1 MKRVISLLTV
11 VATIASAGGAQALPA
26 LSSGID
32 IAGHQHPGGA
42 AIDWH
47 QVANSSQDFAFIKA
61 TEGVGFANTHFP
73 VDVKEARGAGLHVGA
88 YHYARPGTDA
98 KAQARYFADV
108 IKQAD
113 TSLPPVLDLEET
125 DGLGVTALQN
135 WTRDFL
141 SETQRLTG
149 KTPMIYTYR
158 YFWYEQ
164 MGNTKEFSQYPL
176 WLAAWQN
183 TPPADIPGGW
193 SYMTFWQRSD
203 HGRVSGI
210 LNEVDLN
217 LFNGTRGQLNAYAA
231 GNALGIGTLLQP
243 TDNFGGP
250 DFGGTSQPLAHAILG
265 IAEGN
270 VLASAELVDAA
281 TKAGIDLPKAF
292 DLARV
297 MIELSSQNKLP
308 VEDLKTMAA
317 SGKYTLGDLLI
328 LLDNSSR

>member
-1 MKRVISLLTV
+1 MKRVIALLTV
-11 VATIASAGGAQALPA
+11 LATAVPTAGAVPN

-32 IAGHQHPGGA
+32 IAGHQHPAGSP
-42 AIDWH
+42 IDWH

-61 TEGVGFANTHFP
+61 TEGVGFTNTHFP
-73 VDVKEARGAGLHVGA
+73 ADVNDARGAGLHVGA

-98 KAQARYFADV
+98 KAQAAYFAET
-108 IKQAD
+108 INKAD
-113 TSLPPVLDLEET
+113 ATLPPVLDLEET

-141 SETQRLTG
+141 TETQRLTG

-158 YFWYEQ
+158 YFWIEQ
-164 MGNTKEFSQYPL
+164 MGNTTEFSQYPL

-183 TPPADIPGGW
+183 TPPAEVPGGW
-193 SYMTFWQRSD
+193 SYMTFWQRSA

-210 LNEVDLN
+210 VSEVDLN
-217 LFNGTRGQLNAYAA
+217 LFNGTRDQLEAFAA
-231 GNALGIGTLLQP
+231 GHVLGIGNLLQP

-281 TKAGIDLPKAF
+281 TKAGIDIPKAF
-292 DLARV
+292 SLARAIV
-297 MIELSSQNKLP
+297 ELSAQNKLP

-317 SGKYTLGDLLI
+317 NGQYSLGDLLI